1 MKHNF
6 LYNIIL
12 KDKIKIKNDNVF
24 IFIVKYVFLTIFYLK
39 KYQINI
45 RWSNHAGSKL
55 WKNIKPN
62 NGPTHKHPR
71 QVN

>member
-39 KYQINI
+39 
-45 RWSNHAGSKL
+45 
-55 WKNIKPN
+55 NIKLISDDQIMPGQSYEKISN
-62 NGPTHKHPR
+62 LTMAQPINTHGR
-71 QVN
+71 